1 MNKSEIV
8 EKYIN
13 DIFRKAVLRREEI
26 KRTYIV
32 LDSILYNYGMETYI
46 NIAKQRIMDMEGVEI
61 LLNQEHINYSILDDV
76 MELDEVAFLCCQDI
90 IKGYVKESLCESC
103 LELIRAKDELVQLN
117 NDMIKFYRDKSL
129 IVAIREYLKYKTMK
143 PANEEQKGL
152 LQVVLECYKLELT
165 SRLPLVKLYYKVYYW
180 SCKKAATVLAY
191 KISKKLKL
199 EESN

>member
-1 MNKSEIV
+1 MSKSKIV
-8 EKYIN
+8 EKYI
-13 DIFRKAVLRREEI
+13 DGSFRKAVLRREDI

-32 LDSILYNYGMETYI
+32 LDNILYNYGMETYI
-46 NIAKQRIMDMEGVEI
+46 NIVKQRIMDMEGVEI
-61 LLNQEHINYSILDDV
+61 LLNQEHINYNILDDV
-76 MELDEVAFLCCQDI
+76 MELDEVAFLCCRDI
-90 IKGYVKESLCESC
+90 INGYVKDCLCQSC

-129 IVAIREYLKYKTMK
+129 KVVIREYLKYKTMK

-191 KISKKLKL
+191 KISKKMKL
-199 EESN
+199 EECN